1 MLSTGE
7 WRPSGSP
14 RAQGALPPTGRPLGL
29 LQAYAARRDCQPH
42 PVSETDPSGVAS
54 RLRVARRRSGVCHP
68 KHRRRGRERLQFCC
82 RGGGRSP
89 RRQGQQTLRK
99 GRHQS
104 YSRRAA
110 DRVAFVTAALPPGL
124 LVAVRVGEI
133 GQRWAAIG
141 AHRRLEDDLEVQD
154 GAVGALQ
161 VLAWVNVEI
170 SVLLVR
176 LSPSQNAKWLVLTA
190 AGGAGA
196 GRW

>member
-1 MLSTGE
+1 
-7 WRPSGSP
+7 
-14 RAQGALPPTGRPLGL
+14 
-29 LQAYAARRDCQPH
+29 
-42 PVSETDPSGVAS
+42 
-54 RLRVARRRSGVCHP
+54 
-68 KHRRRGRERLQFCC
+68 
-82 RGGGRSP
+82 
-89 RRQGQQTLRK
+89 
-99 GRHQS
+99 
-104 YSRRAA
+104 
-110 DRVAFVTAALPPGL
+110 VAFVTAALPPGL